1 MMVFDQAKK
10 WEELML
16 IINKNKQLY
25 LTLIFAIISVF
36 LIPDATFAK
45 NKELP
50 PKAKARDTNGDG
62 VLQKQEVK
70 VKFVKDNFKTIDCDK
85 SNTLDGEEIR
95 NFFKGL
101 SCGQKLTDGIP
112 HAKQYPDGPGPFPA
126 IISLHSSGGFNSSNI
141 IIENFK
147 SQTWIKAGY
156 AWYAPNFFEKHGIT
170 TKSRMDTFNKYRK
183 NIEIDL
189 AEIISLMKS
198 DPKIDG
204 KNIFA
209 IGFSNGGFWATFL
222 TGKGLVTAGS
232 SHYGVWKGCFG
243 RGSCMHSY
251 PMDYLSSSSNPL
263 LVLHGEKDGTQKIKF
278 YKKAWNK
285 IKNTPKIEQHVYKNG
300 GHVWDCFPDIT
311 RLKKICNKKFDG
323 ASREI
328 TDDAF
333 SRTLAFFKKHTK

>member
-1 MMVFDQAKK
+1 
-10 WEELML
+10 ML
-16 IINKNKQLY
+16 IICKKRNLY
-25 LTLIFAIISVF
+25 LTLFLAILSIF
-36 LIPDATFAK
+36 LLPNTTFAK

-50 PKAKARDTNGDG
+50 PKAKARDVNGDG
-62 VLQKQEVK
+62 VLQKEEVK

-147 SQTWIKAGY
+147 SKKWIKAGY

-170 TKSRMDTFNKYRK
+170 TKTRMDTFNKYRT

-189 AEIISLMKS
+189 TEIISLMKS
-198 DPKIDG
+198 DPKIDS

-328 TDDAF
+328 TEDAF

>member
-1 MMVFDQAKK
+1 M
-10 WEELML
+10 ENL
-16 IINKNKQLY
+16 IIETSKNKFLY
-25 LTLIFAIISVF
+25 FILISIFFLIF
-36 LIPDATFAK
+36 LIPKTSLAQS
-45 NKELP
+45 KELT

-62 VLQKQEVK
+62 VLQKEEIIFK
-70 VKFVKDNFKTIDCDK
+70 KIKDNFETIDCDK
-85 SNTLDGEEIR
+85 SNTLDGLEIK
-95 NFFKGL
+95 NFFSGL

-126 IISLHSSGGFNSSNI
+126 IISLHSSGGFNGSNI

-189 AEIISLMKS
+189 TEIISLMKS
-198 DPKIDG
+198 DPKIDS

-222 TGKGLVTAGS
+222 AGKGLVTAGS
-232 SHYGVWKGCFG
+232 SHYGVWKACFG
-243 RGSCMHSY
+243 RGMCKHSY
-251 PMDYLSSSSNPL
+251 PMDYLSSGSNPL
-263 LVLHGEKDGTQKIKF
+263 LALHGAKDGTQRIKF

-300 GHVWDCFPDIT
+300 GHVWDCFPDIA
-311 RLKKICNKKFDG
+311 RLKKICDKKFDG

-333 SRTLAFFKKHTK
+333 KRTLAFFKKHTK

>member
-1 MMVFDQAKK
+1 
-10 WEELML
+10 ML
-16 IINKNKQLY
+16 YISKYKSLY
-25 LTLIFAIISVF
+25 LTLLILILNIF
-36 LIPDATFAK
+36 LLPNLTFAK

-50 PKAKARDTNGDG
+50 PKAKARDANGDG
-62 VLQKQEVK
+62 VLQKEEVK
-70 VKFVKDNFKTIDCDK
+70 VKFIKDNFKTIDCDK
-85 SNTLDGEEIR
+85 SNTLDGEEIK

-189 AEIISLMKS
+189 TEIISLMKS

-222 TGKGLVTAGS
+222 AGKGLVTAGS
-232 SHYGVWKGCFG
+232 SHYGVWKACFG
-243 RGSCMHSY
+243 RSMCKHSY
-251 PMDYLSSSSNPL
+251 PMDYLSSGSNPL
-263 LVLHGEKDGTQKIKF
+263 LALHGAKDGTQRIKF

-300 GHVWDCFPDIT
+300 GHVWDCFPDIA
-311 RLKKICNKKFDG
+311 RLKKICDKKFDG

-333 SRTLAFFKKHTK
+333 KRTLAFFKKHTK